1 MDDQTQRI
9 DISSLQ
15 INKELSLELRRI
27 DSKTNAMDTVCGL
40 VTARLTENNY
50 GGCLERSQQ
59 VFLAGCDQTCQN
71 SRRIGKLESS
81 FTGTEVPMQSVVG
94 SSPMSSA

>member
-15 INKELSLELRRI
+15 INKAVSLELRRI

-50 GGCLERSQQ
+50 GE
-59 VFLAGCDQTCQN
+59 CQ
-71 SRRIGKLESS
+71 
-81 FTGTEVPMQSVVG
+81 
-94 SSPMSSA
+94 